1 MDKHRANSFT
11 ITGLTG
17 AVALA
22 GGTQA
27 YGAVVQGIAPPSTVL
42 HSTAIHGL
50 DHERWDIDGNGT
62 PDFLIGA
69 NTFPAYPQYGLP
81 NADSFGG
88 FAGYNTPTTGNGV
101 ASTYLRYAGIFGKVA
116 FATDFAPG
124 TSVGPT
130 TQFKYQNGNYTFLE
144 ERQDGVNSG
153 QFSTVGYSGFK
164 FMEADGLHYG
174 FVEFGVVVAGSTN
187 ADATCTITYLG
198 SEYET
203 VANTPIVVSAI
214 PEPGSLAALAF
225 GMAGAAG
232 AAISRRRRPEAS
244 PAA

>member
-1 MDKHRANSFT
+1 MDKHRVDAFT

-22 GGTQA
+22 GATQA
-27 YGAVVQGIAPPSTVL
+27 YGGVVQGIAPASTVL
-42 HSTAIHGL
+42 KSTPIHGL

-62 PDFLIGA
+62 PDFLLGA
-69 NTFPAYPQYGLP
+69 NTFAAFPQYGVP
-81 NADSFGG
+81 NANSFGG
-88 FAGYNTPTTGNGV
+88 FAGYNTPATGNGV
-101 ASTYLRYAGIFGKVA
+101 ASTYLTYAGSFGKVA
-116 FATDFAPG
+116 FATNFAPG

-144 ERQDGVNSG
+144 ERQNGVNSG

-164 FMEADGLHYG
+164 FMESDGLHYG
-174 FVEFGVVVAGSTN
+174 FVEFSVVLTGSTN
-187 ADATCTITYLG
+187 TDASCTITYLG

-203 VANTPIVVSAI
+203 LPNTPIVVSAV

-225 GMAGAAG
+225 GVAGAAG
-232 AAISRRRRPEAS
+232 VAACRRRQTAAS
-244 PAA
+244 PTA